1 MCMNSFPTETL
12 PLGLPPD
19 TLGIKFP
26 THTFGATF
34 KLQWGGGQRKG
45 GGRAAFL
52 SGGSRGECLL
62 AFCSFWS
69 CPLPG
74 LVTSAFIFEAR
85 GQVEAL
91 SCCHLYG
98 SHQLQS
104 GPTFTS
110 SEMTLG
116 ALVCPGL
123 SSHFKVREAAT
134 LAMKL
139 YIVTGFK
146 D

>member
-74 LVTSAFIFEAR
+74 LVTSAFIFEALR
-85 GQVEAL
+85 AGG
-91 SCCHLYG
+91 G
-98 SHQLQS
+98 SLMLPS
-104 GPTFTS
+104 LRFSPV
-110 SEMTLG
+110 
-116 ALVCPGL
+116 AKW
-123 SSHFKVREAAT
+123 SHFY
-134 LAMKL
+134 KL
-139 YIVTGFK
+139 
-146 D
+146 